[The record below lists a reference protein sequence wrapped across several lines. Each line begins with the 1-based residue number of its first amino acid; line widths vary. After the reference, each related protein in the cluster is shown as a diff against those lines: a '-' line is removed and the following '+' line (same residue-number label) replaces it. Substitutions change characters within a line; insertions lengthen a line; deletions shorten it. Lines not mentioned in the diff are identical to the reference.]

1 MDRLGDRRALAQHL
15 TGRAVAR
22 PLIIAIA
29 IAIAVPIG
37 CGGDDDGGGDQPSA
51 EETAQ
56 RYVDA
61 QNDHDAATICSLY
74 SDRLKEQIGAVRNC
88 PAFVQEQSSGAET
101 SFELVGVEESGDR
114 ATAMLESSGESGAP
128 VPLTVTLERTDRGW
142 LITSLEAPAG

>member
-1 MDRLGDRRALAQHL
+1 LAC
-15 TGRAVAR
+15 
-22 PLIIAIA
+22 A

-56 RYVDA
+56 QYVGA
-61 QNDHDAATICSLY
+61 QNDGDAATICSLY
-74 SDRLKEQIGAVRNC
+74 SDRLKEQIGAARNC

-128 VPLTVTLERTDRGW
+128 VPLTITLERQGERW
-142 LITSLEAPAG
+142 LITDLGGPVL

>member
-1 MDRLGDRRALAQHL
+1 MGRVGDRRALAPHH
-15 TGRAVAR
+15 TGRAVAC
-22 PLIIAIA
+22 PLIIA

-56 RYVDA
+56 EYVEA
-61 QNDHDAATICSLY
+61 QNEHDAATICALY
-74 SDRLKEQIGAVRNC
+74 SDRLKERIGAMRNC

-128 VPLTVTLERTDRGW
+128 VPLTITLERTDGGW
-142 LITSLEAPAG
+142 LITSLEAPAL

>member
-1 MDRLGDRRALAQHL
+1 MGRLKDRRALAQHL

-29 IAIAVPIG
+29 IAVPIG
-37 CGGDDDGGGDQPSA
+37 CGEDDGGGDQPGA

-56 RYVDA
+56 EYVEA
-61 QNDHDAATICSLY
+61 QNEHDAATICALY
-74 SDRLKEQIGAVRNC
+74 SDRLKERIGAMRNC

-128 VPLTVTLERTDRGW
+128 VPLTITLERTDEGW
-142 LITSLEAPAG
+142 LITSLEAPGG